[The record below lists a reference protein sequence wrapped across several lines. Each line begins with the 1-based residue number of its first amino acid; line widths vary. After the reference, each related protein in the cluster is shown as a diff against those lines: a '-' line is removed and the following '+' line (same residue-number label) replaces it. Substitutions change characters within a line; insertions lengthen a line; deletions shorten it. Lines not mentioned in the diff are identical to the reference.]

1 VHNFYTN
8 VDHDPNMNGHFMTN
22 DIETMNSS
30 NSIQTSH
37 EMFEN
42 VDLSNKEFILQLGR
56 DVNTPCKFN
65 DFVVALYEVVIEP
78 TSYDEVIKI
87 HGWVKKTKQ
96 ENNSIHE
103 N

>member
-1 VHNFYTN
+1 
-8 VDHDPNMNGHFMTN
+8 MIN

-37 EMFEN
+37 DRFEN
-42 VDLSNKEFILQLGR
+42 VDLFNKEFILQLER
-56 DVNTPCKFN
+56 NVNTFCKFS

-87 HGWVKKTKQ
+87 HGWVKKWSKKITPYMEIKLG
-96 ENNSIHE
+96 S
-103 N
+103 